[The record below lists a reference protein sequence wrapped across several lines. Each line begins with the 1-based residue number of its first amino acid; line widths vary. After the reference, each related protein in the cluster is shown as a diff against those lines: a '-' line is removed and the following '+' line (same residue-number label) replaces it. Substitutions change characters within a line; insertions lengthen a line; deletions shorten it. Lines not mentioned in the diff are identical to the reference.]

1 MSRVV
6 IQNLGVSYGEYLF
19 RDLSL
24 AFGKGDHVGVVG
36 HNGAGKSTLLK
47 CIVGTIDPTVGSVAP
62 PRSWRIEYVE
72 QEVPARLLGMTLH
85 KVATSSLSD
94 DLKDSYAWRA
104 DIVLADFGA
113 TEDILHRRMAELS
126 GGWQRLAMLARAWVA
141 DPDLLV
147 LDEPTNHLDLAKIL
161 MLETWFRERLGDTA
175 VITVSH
181 DRRFLDRC
189 TNSTLFIRPLES
201 RFYDKPYSRARE
213 LLSEDDKAI
222 EARQGRDM
230 KEIERLQ
237 RSSHDLRQIGV
248 NKHSENALRK
258 SIQLAKRAQAMIEAM
273 PQGHVE
279 RRRDI
284 KLAHRDTHAK
294 RLVAFKETRIL
305 SPAGEKLFQISNLE
319 VNQGDRVVLLGKNGT
334 GKSCFVRMLHSAF
347 DVPVAGQQVGIQI
360 ASSVK
365 LGYIDQHMSQ
375 LPGDEQLRDFI
386 NHEFETGDQRATSIL
401 AQSGFPFERQSDR
414 IRGLSPGE
422 TSRLAFLALR
432 LRQPNFYLMDEPTNN
447 LDIAGQESLESE
459 IVDRDATA
467 VVVSHDRAFVENVGT
482 RFLVIEGTRL
492 LEIERPDPFY
502 RSLSGDVPASKLAG
516 KFVAR

>member
-19 RDLSL
+19 RDLSF
-24 AFGKGDHVGVVG
+24 AFGKGVHVGVVG
-36 HNGAGKSTLLK
+36 NNGAGKSTLLK
-47 CIVGTIDPTVGSVAP
+47 CIAGIVEPTVGSVAV
-62 PRSWRIEYVE
+62 PRPWRVEYVE
-72 QEVPARLLGMTLH
+72 QDVPERLLDMTLH
-85 KVATSSLSD
+85 EVATSSLSD
-94 DLKDSYAWRA
+94 DLKDTYAWRA

-113 TEDILHRRMAELS
+113 TDDILDRPVAELS

-147 LDEPTNHLDLAKIL
+147 LDEPTNHLDLAKIV
-161 MLETWFRERLGDTA
+161 MLETWFKEHLGDTS
-175 VITVSH
+175 VVTVSH

-189 TNSTLFIRPLES
+189 TNSTLFVRPQES
-201 RFYDKPYSRARE
+201 RFYDKAYSRARH
-213 LLSEDDKAI
+213 LLSEDDRAI

-237 RSSHDLRQIGV
+237 KSSHDLRQIGV

-258 SIQLAKRAQAMIEAM
+258 SIQLAKRAQAIMDAM

-284 KLAHRDTHAK
+284 RLAHRDTHAK
-294 RLVAFKETRIL
+294 RLIAFKDTRIV
-305 SPAGEKLFQISNLE
+305 SPTGQKLFQISNLE
-319 VNQGDRVVLLGKNGT
+319 VNQGDRVVLLGRNGT

-347 DVPVAGQQVGIQI
+347 LSPNGQQQVGIQI
-360 ASSVK
+360 APSVK

-375 LPGDEQLRDFI
+375 LPGEETLRDFI
-386 NHEFETGDQRATSIL
+386 NHEFETGAQRATSVL

-414 IRGLSPGE
+414 ISALSPGE
-422 TSRLAFLALR
+422 TSRLAFLILR

-459 IVDRDATA
+459 IVDGDATA

-482 RFLVIEGTRL
+482 RFLVIEGARL

-502 RSLSGDVPASKLAG
+502 RSLSGAVLASKIAG
-516 KFVAR
+516 KVIAR